1 MASRSALSIS
11 EKKSILADYDKLPE
25 KTNQRLAAQQL
36 GIPQSTL
43 NKLLKSRNEINDC
56 TESQNRKRKRESKS
70 KATDEALFVWF
81 KQASAM
87 NAPIN
92 RSILMAKANDLA
104 KKMGEI
110 NFNATD
116 GWLTRWKDRHDI
128 VYKKLHG
135 EKQDADASGTDF
147 WIKTTWPTILNKY
160 APENIFN
167 LNETGLYY
175 RATPDYCMGLK
186 NATASAGKKNKAR
199 ITLALTC
206 NMTGTVK
213 KNIKNLT

>member
-1 MASRSALSIS
+1 M
-11 EKKSILADYDKLPE
+11 
-25 KTNQRLAAQQL
+25 
-36 GIPQSTL
+36 
-43 NKLLKSRNEINDC
+43 
-56 TESQNRKRKRESKS
+56 
-70 KATDEALFVWF
+70 WF

-92 RSILMAKANDLA
+92 RSILMIKNNDLA

-135 EKQDADASGTDF
+135 EKQDADASGADY
-147 WIKTTWPTILNKY
+147 WIETTWPTVLNKY
-160 APENIFN
+160 GPENIFN
-167 LNETGLYY
+167 LDETGLYY
-175 RATPDYCMGLK
+175 RATPDYCIVLK
-186 NATASAGKKNKAR
+186 NAPASAGKKNKAR
-199 ITLALTC
+199 ITVALTC

-213 KNIKNLT
+213 KKTSSHW